1 MCEVVVKEG
10 GGDLLPTETGF
21 ISPGE
26 ARRGCRLACQV
37 KVKGDMKIEVAPEIF
52 SVRKWNCRVVS
63 NRNVATFIK
72 ELKLALPEGDEVP
85 FRAGG
90 YVQLEC
96 PPHQIDFRTF
106 DIDPQFRDAWD
117 KFDLWR
123 FKSGCPETVT
133 RAYSMANYPLE
144 KGILLFTIR
153 VAFPPDYR
161 EDIPPGIMSSWVFNL
176 KPGDEVTVSGPF
188 GEFFARDTDAE
199 MVFVGGGA
207 GMAPLR
213 SHIFDQFLRLH
224 SKRKVSYWYGARSL
238 REAFY
243 VDEFERLAAEHP
255 NFTWHLALSEPL
267 PEDNWTGLTGF
278 IHKVL
283 LDNYLKDHPAPEDIE
298 YYMCGPGPMTK
309 AVHRDPARPRRGP
322 RKHPARRLRLSGGGD
337 DMQAQ
342 AQTVEEVVRG
352 KASDELISVPAAAT
366 VHDAVEV
373 MAARHVG
380 AVVIKTED
388 GLVGGIFTERDLLVR
403 VVHAGRDPKKTP
415 ISLVMTRDVRFVTPG
430 TTVEAALSLIHVNRH
445 RHLLVI
451 DGPRVFGLV
460 SIGDLVRQLIEKGEG
475 RFEAAVRNAGTASA
489 SSAQ

>member
-1 MCEVVVKEG
+1 MLDIVLAVVMFTGIVLLLVGILLGARRKLVATGDVDIVINDDASKTLKTHAGGTLLGVLADNKIFIPSACGGKGACGVCEVIVREG

-52 SVRKWNCRVVS
+52 SVRKWKCRVVS

-96 PPHQIDFRTF
+96 PPHQIEFKTF
-106 DIDPQFRDAWD
+106 DIDPLFRDAWD

-123 FKSGCPETVT
+123 FKSGCTETIT

-161 EDIPPGIMSSWVFNL
+161 LDIPPGIMSSWVFNL

-188 GEFFARDTDAE
+188 GEFFARNTKAE

-224 SKRKVSYWYGARSL
+224 TDRKVTYWYGARSL

-243 VDEFERLAAEHP
+243 VEEFEKLAAEHP

-267 PEDNWTGLTGF
+267 PEDNWSGLTGF

-283 LDNYLKDHPAPEDIE
+283 YDKYLKDHPAPEDIE

-309 AVHRDPARPRRGP
+309 AVISMLIDLGVDRENI
-322 RKHPARRLRLSGGGD
+322 LLD
-337 DMQAQ
+337 D
-342 AQTVEEVVRG
+342 
-352 KASDELISVPAAAT
+352 
-366 VHDAVEV
+366 
-373 MAARHVG
+373 
-380 AVVIKTED
+380 
-388 GLVGGIFTERDLLVR
+388 
-403 VVHAGRDPKKTP
+403 
-415 ISLVMTRDVRFVTPG
+415 
-430 TTVEAALSLIHVNRH
+430 
-445 RHLLVI
+445 
-451 DGPRVFGLV
+451 FG
-460 SIGDLVRQLIEKGEG
+460 
-475 RFEAAVRNAGTASA
+475 
-489 SSAQ
+489 